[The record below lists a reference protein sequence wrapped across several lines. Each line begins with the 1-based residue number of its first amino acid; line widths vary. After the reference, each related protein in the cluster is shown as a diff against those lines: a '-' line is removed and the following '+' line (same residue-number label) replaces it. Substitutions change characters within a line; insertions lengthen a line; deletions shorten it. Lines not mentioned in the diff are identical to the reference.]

1 MNYTDPTVDMM
12 TPVTLCVLLFVG
24 TVTGKYSVTC
34 RSQSVSAAEGDDV
47 TLQCRLHPPVN
58 LSAYT
63 LDWSRVDL
71 KEPREVHV
79 YRSKGDDPTAQMDR
93 YRDRTTLNHEEL
105 SRGIVTLLISSVQ
118 LSDSGLYKCYIP
130 KLKVGCT
137 IKLTVEEDQ
146 QSTTGPP
153 EEDVAEPN
161 NASKYIHF
169 ILSEIFWCENVLH

>member
-1 MNYTDPTVDMM
+1 MLKRRLSLRGFQQFNVS
-12 TPVTLCVLLFVG
+12 
-24 TVTGKYSVTC
+24 TGKYSVTC

-130 KLKVGCT
+130 KLKSLC
-137 IKLTVEEDQ
+137 ISFETVEEDQ